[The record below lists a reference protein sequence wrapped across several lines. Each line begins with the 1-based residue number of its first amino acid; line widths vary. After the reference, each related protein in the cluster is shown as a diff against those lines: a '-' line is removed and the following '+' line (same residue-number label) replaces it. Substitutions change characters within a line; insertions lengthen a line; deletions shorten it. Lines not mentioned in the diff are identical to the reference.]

1 MFNGFKRDAGR
12 TLFFV
17 MITAFALL
25 WLGNGL
31 DDKSYQ
37 VVFFSTGVVLLLA
50 WLSHVTRRVL
60 FNRLDLQ
67 DIAIEAM
74 KNAMGA
80 AVVFA
85 SIVYFLTVLVQ
96 AGVGMMH

>member
-1 MFNGFKRDAGR
+1 MLKGFKRDASR

-17 MITAFALL
+17 LVTAFALL

-50 WLSHVTRRVL
+50 WLSHVTRRVQ
-60 FNRLDLQ
+60 FYRLDLPE
-67 DIAIEAM
+67 IVIEAM
-74 KNAMGA
+74 KNPMGA
-80 AVVFA
+80 SVVFA

-96 AGVGMMH
+96 AGVGMMR

>member
-1 MFNGFKRDAGR
+1 MNSNLKRDGFR

-17 MITAFALL
+17 LVTAFALL

-31 DDKSYQ
+31 NDKSYQ

-60 FNRLDLQ
+60 FYRLDLQ
-67 DIAIEAM
+67 EIAIEAM
-74 KNAMGA
+74 KNPMGA

-96 AGVGMMH
+96 AGVGMMR